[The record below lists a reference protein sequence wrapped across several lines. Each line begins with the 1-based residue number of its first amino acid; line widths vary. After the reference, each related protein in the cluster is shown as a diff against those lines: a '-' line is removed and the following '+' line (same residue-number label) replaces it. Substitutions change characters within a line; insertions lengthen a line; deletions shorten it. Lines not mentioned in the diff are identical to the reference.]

1 MHVGD
6 ISGARDTSVR
16 GAGRR
21 VTTRRTTETRE
32 RRATRDAIRESRAG
46 RRRTDATTGA
56 TTTTTTRTDEREAW
70 RRRTRRGGLLALAN
84 DEDED
89 ENGSDE
95 DGSGSETEEY
105 VSGGAVMI
113 DGGGFVVDPKRLA
126 PGMRAYIARR
136 KKNLSASQHR
146 AATLVVTF
154 IAYALY
160 HASRKPPSIVKSV
173 LNPDQESISQGAR
186 GWAPFDGEDGT
197 RVIGMCDFAFLAS
210 YSIGM
215 FFSGH
220 IGDRM
225 DLRKFLTFGMI
236 MSGAWVSMFGMGYY
250 LNIHSVWYYVGV
262 QMVAGVFQS
271 TGWPSVVSVVGNWF
285 GKGKRGLVMGV
296 WNSHTSIG
304 NMLGSVLAASALR
317 NSNWG
322 MSFIIPGVLTMLA
335 GVLVWNFL
343 VVSPEDVGLPPA
355 NGGVSSSPS
364 SSSMNLSDDEES
376 VARRRLVD
384 VASERR
390 PRERDKAVGFV
401 AALKIPGVITFSLCL
416 FFTKLVAYTFLY
428 WLPFYIERTEI
439 DGKYLSAAKSGEL
452 SVIFDLGGIVG
463 GILAGYISDKY
474 NARSMTAA
482 GFVYLSI
489 PVLFMYRE
497 YGARSMSTNLALMAL
512 SGMLVNG
519 PYALITTAVS
529 ADLGTHES
537 LKGNSRALAT
547 VTAIIDGTGSIGAA
561 IGPMLTGYIT
571 SMSDDWNHVFYM
583 LYAADLIA
591 GLLLT
596 RLILKEARAMLAVS
610 TT

>member
-21 VTTRRTTETRE
+21 VTTRRTTETR
-32 RRATRDAIRESRAG
+32 DAIRESRAG
-46 RRRTDATTGA
+46 GRRTDATTGA
-56 TTTTTTRTDEREAW
+56 TTGATTTTTRTDEREAW